1 MTVRDKLNLI
11 KKTQIYR
18 LVFDGEIKGLRLSMY
33 NDSTEQLEYYDFII
47 EMVHDEEIKGYLLEH
62 LNELPVIKCIDNGNG
77 YLTTVKEQENKI
89 HVQEFVDDA
98 QVVEYTKR
106 AISIIEEAK
115 KCTK

>member
-18 LVFDGEIKGLRLSMY
+18 LVFDDEIKGFRLSMY
-33 NDSTEQLEYYDFII
+33 NDATEQLEYYDFII
-47 EMVHDEEIKGYLLEH
+47 EMVHDKDIQTYLLEH
-62 LNELPVIKCIDNGNG
+62 LNELPIIKCIDNGKG
-77 YLTTVKEQENKI
+77 YLTTVNEQNNKI
-89 HVQEFVDDA
+89 SVQEFLDDE
-98 QVVEYTKR
+98 QVIDYTKR